1 LDDADALLA
10 TVERVY
16 AEVRGVRR
24 DLRPADGLRDDLGLD
39 SLAAAELLTALEE
52 ELGLSLID
60 DERVPGART
69 VGDVLAILATPPR
82 A

>member
-1 LDDADALLA
+1 LNDANALLP

-16 AEVRGVRR
+16 AEVRGAPR
-24 DLRPADGLRDDLGLD
+24 DLRPADSLRDDLGLD

-52 ELGLSLID
+52 ELGLSLIE
-60 DERVPGART
+60 DERVPGVRT
-69 VGDVLAILATPPR
+69 VGDVLAILTTAPR